1 MDEPRHVTFKSYDF
15 SDDSPDVSSDEVG
28 LWGRSSLPG
37 KGSLSHAKYV
47 VAISFTLFKYV
58 VKCLDLLK
66 EPQDTPYRSPIS
78 IGFPI
83 RKMNHIQ
90 QINDYAVFTHPFL
103 SNSIVL
109 KCVHV
114 SSLNRNLRHL
124 RNPCAPC
131 PPRISK
137 KKQTDQN
144 NQCWQT
150 TFETSGWKKGWRPWI
165 QAKHLTPKRPP
176 PRWKLPDAL
185 SHKWKGSKM
194 IENILHHHTIIYHI
208 RWYML
213 LQSNTSR
220 SKQCWNMLNMFER
233 SWT

>member
-1 MDEPRHVTFKSYDF
+1 MLRSKATFFRMIPLMYHQMRS
-15 SDDSPDVSSDEVG
+15 VCEVA
-28 LWGRSSLPG
+28 RVCRG
-37 KGSLSHAKYV
+37 KAPLSHAKYV
-47 VAISFTLFKYV
+47 VTISFALFKYV

-90 QINDYAVFTHPFL
+90 QINDYAVFMHPFL

-131 PPRISK
+131 PPRI
-137 KKQTDQN
+137 
-144 NQCWQT
+144 
-150 TFETSGWKKGWRPWI
+150 
-165 QAKHLTPKRPP
+165 
-176 PRWKLPDAL
+176 
-185 SHKWKGSKM
+185 
-194 IENILHHHTIIYHI
+194 
-208 RWYML
+208 
-213 LQSNTSR
+213 
-220 SKQCWNMLNMFER
+220 
-233 SWT
+233 